1 MLPMDS
7 HFFNVN
13 QCRKNSFGRPSTPVS
28 AVPATLSNSPV
39 AATAGLSIS
48 DIFIASLLFQLGGL
62 CGLLLNLSTVLQ
74 GSSARLTSHP
84 SSPTLSNGRP
94 CTAPSSPIRQHSI
107 TIEKFYELYNI
118 DDVDCERL
126 KDVGF
131 RPGDGTEP
139 RADDDL
145 KEVGFTISGWKCIHQ
160 ANLRF
165 KADLSAGVFDT

>member
-1 MLPMDS
+1 MDS
-7 HFFNVN
+7 RFFDAN
-13 QCRKNSFGRPSTPVS
+13 QCIKNGFGGSSTSVS
-28 AVPATLSNSPV
+28 AVPSTLSNPPV

-48 DIFIASLLFQLGGL
+48 DIFVASLLSQSGGLGGL
-62 CGLLLNLSTVLQ
+62 LPNLSAVLQ
-74 GSSARLTSHP
+74 GSSARPASRP

-107 TIEKFYELYNI
+107 TIEKFCEIYKV

-145 KEVGFTISGWKCIHQ
+145 KEAGFTIFGWKRVHQ